1 MCVFQVHNLHH
12 YGVGVSTYLVRVVG
26 RRSVARTAA
35 KVLAAFII
43 VPVIVFW
50 DALLA
55 YSLTYNSAGRGGS
68 LFTARLKIASTRLL

>member
-1 MCVFQVHNLHH
+1 
-12 YGVGVSTYLVRVVG
+12 VGVSTYLVRVIG
-26 RRSVARTAA
+26 RRSVARTTA

-55 YSLTYNSAGRGGS
+55 YSLTYNSAILVLGRVGTPG
-68 LFTARLKIASTRLL
+68 FQIGYVVF